1 MKYELPEIL
10 DIPEKL
16 LPFLFEI
23 KNYDYFLAEGGRS
36 SGKTQSIARILLFLA
51 EQNEDL
57 RIVCGREVQNTI
69 EESVHAVFSDLI
81 RDYNLAFEITKAEI
95 RHKLTGSVIKFKGFR
110 EQGKVNIKGLEG
122 VDILWI
128 DEGQSITKPTLD
140 VIIPTIRNEG
150 SKVLFSMNRHT
161 LDDAIYTEFSCRDDC
176 LHVYINYFDNPHNS
190 DKIIKEAEICKNNSQ
205 RDYNHIWLGLPLA
218 SSDDYLF
225 NSEHLYKAFNIKP
238 FGELYKPQRVIGI
251 DFAAQGNDLCVATIL
266 DRLSPQHW
274 EINQQIVW
282 DEPDAMVSV
291 GRIVSILGQFKPDL
305 TCLDVG
311 GMGTVVH
318 SRLKELGL
326 NIVRFDGAST
336 DGVRKD
342 YFNARADAYYYLKEW
357 FEYGFLCLK
366 EQDKPIVKELE
377 KIKMKYRSDGQRL
390 IQSKLDMKKE
400 LRYSPDRADSLMMSV
415 WLACVKLGKIGF
427 TDRQNQGNFEIKR
440 KDGAKRKFL

>member
-1 MKYELPEIL
+1 MAYELPEIL

-16 LPFLFEI
+16 LPILFKI

-69 EESVHAVFSDLI
+69 DESVHAVFSDLI
-81 RDYNLAFEITKAEI
+81 RDYNLAFNVIKTEIK
-95 RHKLTGSVIKFKGFR
+95 HKLTGSVIKFKGFR
-110 EQGKVNIKGLEG
+110 EQGRVNIKGLEG

-140 VIIPTIRNEG
+140 VIIPTIRKNG

-161 LDDAIYTEFSCRDDC
+161 LDDAVFTEFASRIDC
-176 LHVYINYFDNPHNS
+176 LHVTINYYDNHHNS
-190 DKIIKEAEICKNNSQ
+190 EKILKEAELCKKNSE

-225 NSEHLYKAFNIKP
+225 NTDFLYKSLKQQA
-238 FGELYKPQRVIGI
+238 FGELYKKQRVIGI
-251 DFAAQGNDLCVATIL
+251 DFAAQGNDRCVATIL
-266 DRLSPQHW
+266 DRLTGQHW
-274 EINQQIVW
+274 EINQQIAW
-282 DEPDAMVSV
+282 DEPDSMASV
-291 GRIVSILGQFKPDL
+291 GRIVSIIGQFKPDL

-318 SRLKELGL
+318 SRLVELGL
-326 NIVRFDGAST
+326 NVVRFDGATT

-342 YFNARADAYYYLKEW
+342 YFNKRADGYYYLKEW
-357 FEYGFLCLK
+357 FESGFLCLK
-366 EQDKPIVKELE
+366 EQDKPVIKELE
-377 KIKMKYRSDGQRL
+377 KIKMKYRSDGKRL

-400 LRYSPDRADSLMMSV
+400 LRFSPDLADSLMMSV
-415 WLACVKLGKIGF
+415 WLICNALGKVGF
-427 TDRQNQGNFEIKR
+427 VEKADKSFFEIKR